1 MPSEK
6 GSPKFIHC
14 VVDTKAL
21 ELLFQS
27 LNTQSDLI
35 ELVLLKAD
43 FSYEVFF
50 QNPNLKSLNFDFF
63 LEVNSE

>member
-27 LNTQSDLI
+27 LNTCTQSYLI
-35 ELVLLKAD
+35 ELVSLKAD
-43 FSYEVFF
+43 F
-50 QNPNLKSLNFDFF
+50 KSESQVVDFW

>member
-27 LNTQSDLI
+27 LKTCTQSHLI
-35 ELVLLKAD
+35 ELVSLKAD
-43 FSYEVFF
+43 FSFDVSF
-50 QNPNLKSLNFDFF
+50 QNPNFKSLTFDWK
-63 LEVNSE
+63 

>member
-43 FSYEVFF
+43 FSFDVSF
-50 QNPNLKSLNFDFF
+50 QNPNVDF
-63 LEVNSE
+63 